1 MRKLTDGLLTWVKD
15 MFLII
20 ISLSFFQ
27 ILLPESSMEK
37 YLKFIFSIIIMAVII
52 QPVICIMGHIGT

>member
-15 MFLII
+15 IFLII

>member
-15 MFLII
+15 IFLII

-27 ILLPESSMEK
+27 ILLPEASMEK
-37 YLKFIFSIIIMAVII
+37 YLKFIFSIIMMALII
-52 QPVICIMGHIGT
+52 QPVRCIMGHIGT

>member
-1 MRKLTDGLLTWVKD
+1 MTKLTDGLLTWVKD
-15 MFLII
+15 IFLII

>member
-15 MFLII
+15 IFLII

-27 ILLPESSMEK
+27 ILLPESSKEK